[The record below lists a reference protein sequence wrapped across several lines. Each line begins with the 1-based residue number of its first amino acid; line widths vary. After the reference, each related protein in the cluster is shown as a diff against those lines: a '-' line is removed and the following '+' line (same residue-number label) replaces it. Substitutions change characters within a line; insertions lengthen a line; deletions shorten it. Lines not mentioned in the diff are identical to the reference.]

1 MRPRFLRTV
10 WLALILM
17 ATGCVERRL
26 IVETTPPGAR
36 VFVNDVDYG
45 ISPAYVPFTYYG
57 TYNFRIMADGYQT
70 QTFKKRIKA
79 PWYAYP
85 PLDFFV
91 ETFWPF
97 QISDIRPVACDLM
110 PAPPPDLA
118 RLKAEGAE
126 LRAQGKNL
134 PPPTR
139 NPFEQKQTGLEQS
152 RRAEEIGKA
161 RKNRETRE
169 QEQPEI
175 RNVTRIGD
183 SQSCA
188 ASSASF
194 SSGSTRKVPKF
205 QGKPLPTR
213 LIYSPSRLICSP
225 SRTCLDSLNHHF
237 ADGAMDLFSITI
249 LQKISLTHS
258 QRSAYRTLKEP
269 LAALPKSLLPQVY
282 SELSLTLICTDRPIQ
297 LS

>member
-1 MRPRFLRTV
+1 MRPRSLRTLL
-10 WLALILM
+10 LALIFM

-70 QTFKKRIKA
+70 QTFQKRIKA

-85 PLDFFV
+85 PFDFFV

-97 QISDIRPVACDLM
+97 QISDIRPVAFDLM

-134 PPPTR
+134 PPP
-139 NPFEQKQTGLEQS
+139 
-152 RRAEEIGKA
+152 
-161 RKNRETRE
+161 RETPSSKNKRDSNKTDE
-169 QEQPEI
+169 SKKSEKPDKTEKSEKPENKNNPKSEMLPESEIPKVVPPPPPPSPRVPQEK
-175 RNVTRIGD
+175 
-183 SQSCA
+183 SQS
-188 ASSASF
+188 F
-194 SSGSTRKVPKF
+194 KENPY
-205 QGKPLPTR
+205 Q
-213 LIYSPSRLICSP
+213 
-225 SRTCLDSLNHHF
+225 LD
-237 ADGAMDLFSITI
+237 
-249 LQKISLTHS
+249 
-258 QRSAYRTLKEP
+258 
-269 LAALPKSLLPQVY
+269 
-282 SELSLTLICTDRPIQ
+282 
-297 LS
+297 